1 MSLVCWAIVLVGLA
15 FGFLP
20 RAEPPRIAVVAGASL
35 AALAALT
42 ALSMAWASDQGAAFD
57 DSIRVLG
64 YAGLFLLVVITA
76 RSGEAPAWLR
86 GLAIGATAVGAIA
99 VLARLEP
106 SLFGYPERELAAQV
120 PADANRLS
128 WPLGYWNGLAALLA
142 VSVALLTW
150 LGASAA
156 GRLTR
161 TAAIAALPIPILGL
175 YMTTSRGGMIA
186 AALAL
191 AVLVAVGPRRPRMV
205 LGTGVGLV
213 VAGLLLAVASGRNE
227 LFDQPGTD
235 LAASQGDEVL
245 AMLLG
250 AIALAGALRYLVD
263 PWLERLEAPRLGRRV
278 WTGIAIA
285 AVLVAVAAIIAS
297 DPSERWEEFK
307 RPPTVAD
314 TAGERDVLARG
325 GSSGRWQF
333 WTAAYDAFET
343 EPLRGIGAGG
353 YPTWWNQHGSLPSDT
368 GNAHSLAMDTLS
380 ELGLLGIA
388 AVLGFFGATL
398 VAGVGRVRAGPVG
411 DGAAAA
417 ALALFA
423 AGLVGVAGDWTWDL
437 PAAFAPAI
445 VAAGLLAGPATLRS
459 DRERIPIRG
468 EARSRRRFASGVA
481 LLAFAWVAICAS
493 GLLVA
498 ARYELTSSH
507 NAAADGDLTK
517 AAEQANNAIDL
528 EPWAA
533 EPRRRL
539 ADVMLAAG
547 NVPEARKAI
556 DAALDRA
563 PEDPELWLV
572 AAQVEL
578 AGGDRAAAA
587 ADVER
592 AKQLA
597 PRAPELQPS
606 VDALLAQ
613 IGS

>member
-1 MSLVCWAIVLVGLA
+1 MSLVCWAIVLAGLA
-15 FGFLP
+15 FGFMP
-20 RAEPPRIAVVAGASL
+20 RAEPPRIAVVTGASL

-76 RSGEAPAWLR
+76 RSGDGPAWLR

-156 GRLTR
+156 GRVTR

-186 AALAL
+186 AGLAL
-191 AVLVAVGPRRPRMV
+191 AVLIAVGPRRLRMA
-205 LGTGVGLV
+205 LSAGAGLV
-213 VAGLLLAVASGRNE
+213 VAGLLLAVASGRND
-227 LFDQPGTD
+227 LFDRPGTD
-235 LAASQGDEVL
+235 LAATQGDEVL

-250 AIALAGALRYLVD
+250 AIALAAALRYLLD

-278 WTGIAIA
+278 WTAIGVGAALLAIA
-285 AVLVAVAAIIAS
+285 AIVAS

-307 RPPTVAD
+307 RPPTAAD

-368 GNAHSLAMDTLS
+368 GNAHSLAMDTLA
-380 ELGLLGIA
+380 ELGLLGVA
-388 AVLGFFGATL
+388 AVLAFFGATL
-398 VAGVGRVRAGPVG
+398 VAGIGRVREGGVG
-411 DGAAAA
+411 DGAATA
-417 ALALFA
+417 ALAVFA

-437 PAAFAPAI
+437 PAAFAPSI
-445 VAAGLLAGPATLRS
+445 IAAGLLVGPATLAS
-459 DRERIPIRG
+459 DRERTPIRG
-468 EARSRRRFASGVA
+468 EVRSRRRFAAGVA
-481 LLAFAWVAICAS
+481 LLAFSWVAICAS

-507 NAAADGDLTK
+507 NAADDGELTE

-547 NVPEARKAI
+547 NVPEAQKAI
-556 DAALDRA
+556 SEAIDRA

-572 AAQVEL
+572 SAQVEL
-578 AGGDRAAAA
+578 AAGDREAAAS
-587 ADVER
+587 DVER

-606 VDALLAQ
+606 VDDLLAQ
-613 IGS
+613 ISS